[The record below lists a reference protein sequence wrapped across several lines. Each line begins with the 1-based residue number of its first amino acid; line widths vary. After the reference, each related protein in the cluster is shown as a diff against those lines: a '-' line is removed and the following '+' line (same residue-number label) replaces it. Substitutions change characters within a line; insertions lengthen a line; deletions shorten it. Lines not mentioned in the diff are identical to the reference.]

1 MWRPK
6 TKSTESDFELLKK
19 IKKRE
24 NDFSEMKKKIEEED
38 SEFLDEV
45 EKQRRLNYLS
55 KKSKIQEVINR
66 RIQTWNNLEKERLE
80 IGSFRFSEQS
90 NNYDVEYYYEE
101 VVKTEENRIKSL
113 IDN

>member
-6 TKSTESDFELLKK
+6 TKSIKSDFELLKM
-19 IKKRE
+19 IKKEE
-24 NDFSEMKKKIEEED
+24 NVFNEMKKKIEEED

-55 KKSKIQEVINR
+55 KKSKIQEIIFR
-66 RIQTWNNLEKERLE
+66 RIQTWNKLENERLE
-80 IGSFRFSEQS
+80 IGKFRFSEQS
-90 NNYDVEYYYEE
+90 NNCDVEYYYEE